1 MENSV
6 SSNHKRS
13 SDRHRH
19 NSKRDS
25 PSRDDGHSKHH
36 HHKTHKKRH
45 RRSRSHSFSGSLS
58 PIGRRNPVVY
68 MNPAFQST
76 YSNSGV
82 STQSDFE
89 LRATLISQLSASEQR
104 ISSLESELR
113 AAQLARGRA
122 EQTVFDVNAEKL
134 RLEAQNSE
142 ILQVMKTLERAV
154 EDLQKT
160 CGGLRVECDRR
171 RRDAENS
178 EKTIISCKE
187 QNKFLNE
194 RNMKLVKKC
203 EELCEENK
211 AFLNRRDE
219 STKELAEIRP
229 RFEGLQGELRQ
240 RVEEGRKMMAQ
251 LRSYEEKERIWK
263 KEKADLEKR
272 IEIKDAMAAAERK
285 NNDEWKKRHLAE
297 KAELERKVKL
307 AEPEIRRALDAETIK
322 NAIEDIR
329 AFYEQKLELTLNE
342 INTFKMNHSKS
353 AAVSSSSS
361 SANLQK
367 CRAMSAPPVC
377 CIPSSNAHL
386 SNGRPSVSSDFVM
399 KIHSSPSSSFI
410 DNDKIDNDSSS
421 QF

>member
-1 MENSV
+1 MENST

-19 NSKRDS
+19 SSKRDS
-25 PSRDDGHSKHH
+25 PSRNDGHPKHH
-36 HHKTHKKRH
+36 HHKTHKKRR
-45 RRSRSHSFSGSLS
+45 RRSRSHSFSDSLS
-58 PIGRRNPVVY
+58 PIGRKNPVVY

-76 YSNSGV
+76 YSGSGG

-89 LRATLISQLSASEQR
+89 LRTTLISQLSASEQR

-160 CGGLRVECDRR
+160 CGGLRAECDRR
-171 RRDAENS
+171 RRDAENG

-211 AFLNRRDE
+211 AFLSRRDE
-219 STKELAEIRP
+219 STKELAEMRP

-240 RVEEGRKMMAQ
+240 RVEEGRKMVAQ

-285 NNDEWKKRHLAE
+285 NNDEWKKRHLTE

-342 INTFKMNHSKS
+342 LNTFKKKHSKT
-353 AAVSSSSS
+353 AAVSSSS

-367 CRAMSAPPVC
+367 CRPMSAPPVC
-377 CIPSSNAHL
+377 CIPPSNAHL
-386 SNGRPSVSSDFVM
+386 SNGLPSVSSDLMIRTHFL
-399 KIHSSPSSSFI
+399 PSSSLTDNDMI
-410 DNDKIDNDSSS
+410 DNDDSSH
-421 QF
+421 F

>member
-19 NSKRDS
+19 SSKHDS

-36 HHKTHKKRH
+36 HHKTHKKRR

-76 YSNSGV
+76 YSGSGG

-89 LRATLISQLSASEQR
+89 LRTTLISQLSASEQR

-160 CGGLRVECDRR
+160 CSSLRVECDRR
-171 RRDAENS
+171 RRDAENG

-211 AFLNRRDE
+211 AFLSRRDE
-219 STKELAEIRP
+219 STKELAEMRP

-240 RVEEGRKMMAQ
+240 RVEEGR
-251 LRSYEEKERIWK
+251 
-263 KEKADLEKR
+263 
-272 IEIKDAMAAAERK
+272 
-285 NNDEWKKRHLAE
+285 
-297 KAELERKVKL
+297 
-307 AEPEIRRALDAETIK
+307 
-322 NAIEDIR
+322 
-329 AFYEQKLELTLNE
+329 
-342 INTFKMNHSKS
+342 
-353 AAVSSSSS
+353 
-361 SANLQK
+361 
-367 CRAMSAPPVC
+367 
-377 CIPSSNAHL
+377 
-386 SNGRPSVSSDFVM
+386 
-399 KIHSSPSSSFI
+399 
-410 DNDKIDNDSSS
+410 
-421 QF
+421 